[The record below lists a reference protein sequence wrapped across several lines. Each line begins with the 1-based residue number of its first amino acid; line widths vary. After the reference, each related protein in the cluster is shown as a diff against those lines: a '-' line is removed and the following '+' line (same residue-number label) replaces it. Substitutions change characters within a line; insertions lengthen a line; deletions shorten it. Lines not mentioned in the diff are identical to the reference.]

1 MIDQSNIRQ
10 KLGDDDPYVRR
21 DACEAIG
28 EARALDFIQ
37 ELVRLLKDE
46 HPGVRESALNA
57 LTSIGGRH
65 VAEAIAPLLKLED
78 VALRN
83 IGIEIL
89 RQLGPEALEALSGL
103 LTDKDDDVVKFA
115 IDILASIGETG
126 AAGMISTLSEHKN
139 PNVRA
144 SVAVCFGR
152 LRSTGSVPA
161 LLRILNDSE
170 EWVRFSAIEGLG
182 LLQDKSALAPLLG
195 VIAGGSGLL
204 KEAALESLGKIASH
218 ADAAEVLVKLEE
230 FIRFGGLISPNSVV
244 RLLEKALSPG
254 STFRPTREFKE
265 AYFSFLSS
273 AMEDGELDCRLSAI
287 KGFGLLKMPDG
298 IGRVLKFIN
307 SQKELSEDTEALL
320 VDAIVSMTGG
330 GPIPEA
336 LKTEVVKGGKA
347 LKVIVGTFG
356 ELKSEEAV
364 PILASL
370 IGKAA
375 KHELREVVTALE
387 SIGSPDSVDVLMKA
401 LKNPDGHTRKISA
414 RALGTLLGE
423 GAQEALFEALQK
435 EAYRDVLEEMTDTV
449 ATIASE
455 YVKNGLCALLS
466 SQREDLRE
474 MGARGLGLV
483 GDEEALR
490 FLREAARDRSPNV
503 RKMSYKSMARLGI
516 PEAADSVV
524 RGLKDENDDVKLS
537 VLKAL
542 GGWTG
547 DLIKTA
553 LLESLRDR
561 NLWVRYHA
569 VALLGDMEDA
579 GVEDAVIEVL
589 KKDEAPVKAAAAKAL
604 EAIGSR
610 KALPEL
616 KMFVNH
622 PDAQVRAAV
631 ENAIERVESGC

>member
-1 MIDQSNIRQ
+1 M
-10 KLGDDDPYVRR
+10 LGGDDPYVRR

-28 EARALDFIQ
+28 EASDCDFLQ
-37 ELVRLLKDE
+37 DLVRLLKDE
-46 HPGVRESALNA
+46 HPGVKEAALNA
-57 LTSIGGRH
+57 LTSIGGKH
-65 VAEAIAPLLKLED
+65 VAEAMAPLLRLED

-89 RQLGPEALEALSGL
+89 RQIGPEAIETLTGL
-103 LTDKDDDVVKFA
+103 LTDTDDDVVKFA
-115 IDILASIGETG
+115 IDIFASIGG
-126 AAGMISTLSEHKN
+126 AEDANTLVPLAEHRN

-144 SVAVCFGR
+144 SVAVCIGR
-152 LRSTGSVPA
+152 LKAQGSAPT
-161 LLRILNDSE
+161 LLKILNDGE

-182 LLQDKSALAPLLG
+182 LLQDKRALAPLLG

-204 KEAALESLGKIASH
+204 KEAAIESLGKIASH
-218 ADAAEVLVKLEE
+218 SDASEVLVKLEE
-230 FIRFGGLISPNSVV
+230 FVRFGGVISPNSIVK
-244 RLLEKALSPG
+244 LLEKALSPG
-254 STFRPTREFKE
+254 SSFRPSREFKE

-273 AMEDGELDCRLSAI
+273 AMEDDEFDCKTAAI
-287 KGFGLLKMPDG
+287 KGFGLLKMPEG
-298 IGRVLKFIN
+298 IGNVLRFIN
-307 SQKELSEDTEALL
+307 SQKELSEETEALL

-330 GPIPEA
+330 GPIPEV
-336 LKTEVVKGGKA
+336 LKTEVLKGGKA
-347 LKVIVGTFG
+347 LKVVVGAFG
-356 ELKSEEAV
+356 ELKSDEVV

-375 KHELREVVTALE
+375 KHELRGVVTALE
-387 SIGSPDSVDVLMKA
+387 SIGSPNSVDVLLKA

-423 GAQEALFEALQK
+423 DAVGPLFEALQK
-435 EAYRDVLEEMTDTV
+435 ETYRDVLEEMTDTV
-449 ATIASE
+449 AAIASE
-455 YVKNGLCALLS
+455 SVKKGLCVLLS
-466 SQREDLRE
+466 SKREELRE

-490 FLREAARDRSPNV
+490 FLQEAAGDRSPNV

-524 RGLKDENDDVKLS
+524 RGLKDENDDVRLS

-547 DLIKTA
+547 ELIKAA

-569 VALLGDMEDA
+569 VALLGDMEDD

-589 KKDEAPVKAAAAKAL
+589 RKDEAPVKAAAAKAL
-604 EAIGSR
+604 EAIGSSM
-610 KALPEL
+610 ALPEL
-616 KMFVNH
+616 KVFLNH

-631 ENAIERVESGC
+631 ENAIERIGSDADFRDR